1 MVNGKLGTLSRFPK
15 VFWVVQ
21 TFEILERGAY
31 YSMMPIVGY
40 HAIYNVGLPI
50 WLGLIITVFMYPFQ
64 YGLPIFTGALAEKVG
79 YKRQIIFAFSFL
91 TFAYILLTFAFNI
104 PTMLLAVV
112 AIGIGIG
119 SYKPLISS
127 TVAKCTTSQ
136 DRNLAYAIYY
146 WFVNLAAFVLPG
158 IFTILI
164 VFYHIISSSTYY
176 LVFLAGA
183 VLVSVN
189 IFTALFIFE
198 EVPRSGQVKTVG
210 DAVNNIKIAMKDK
223 KFVVMVFLIGG
234 FWGLYSTMLIPL
246 PIILVGFRRLP
257 SELLMALGVINPLVI
272 IAAGIPLAK
281 FIEKVESMRVVL
293 AGIMIYLMGLSLI
306 GFTLQMTWV
315 IVGIVIASVGEF
327 IVAPGYMAF
336 VSKLA
341 PKEKVSA
348 YVGCNFISY
357 MIGLLGGTFVFG
369 MLATIIATEMEM
381 PHFFYGVVVSFGL
394 ALLIAFTLYY
404 WTWGQDIIK
413 RAQKIKELEE
423 GTDNELKVD
432 TGYREPLMFRI
443 FDKKTTVFACML
455 LIPVILIS
463 TFSMGALTFYG
474 PEEDEEEIPPFIAE
488 NYNIIPGISDD
499 FGGNLN
505 EGGTTPETFNAEMEE
520 NNFMQ
525 SITFELRWQD
535 EEDIKR
541 VGVSPLTWENQPDE
555 FSLTV
560 TQGENFTKTD
570 RGSNTHGSEG
580 SITITFDFEH
590 DNIESTNGTGEWLIE
605 ITLVNCGDFTN
616 PPLPTT
622 YPDSSNS
629 FDLSITTEIYTP
641 KE

>member
-1 MVNGKLGTLSRFPK
+1 MIKDKFKDLSRFPK

-21 TFEILERGAY
+21 TFEVLERGAY

-40 HAIYNVGLPI
+40 HAIFNVGLPV

-91 TFAYILLTFAFNI
+91 TFAYLLLTFAFNI

-127 TVAKCTTSQ
+127 TIAKCTTTQ

-146 WFVNLAAFVLPG
+146 WFVNLAAFLLPG

-164 VFYHIISSSTYY
+164 LVFHVISPSTYY
-176 LVFLAGA
+176 LIFLAGA
-183 VLVSVN
+183 VLVSIN
-189 IFTALFIFE
+189 IFTAVLIFE

-210 DAVNNIKIAMKDK
+210 DAVSNIKIAMKDK

-234 FWGLYSTMLIPL
+234 FWALYSTMLIPL
-246 PIILVGFRRLP
+246 PIILVGTRRLP
-257 SELLMALGVINPLVI
+257 VELLMALGVINPLVI

-281 FIEKVESMRVVL
+281 FIERVESMRVVL
-293 AGIMIYLMGLSLI
+293 AGIMVYLIGLSII
-306 GFTLQMTWV
+306 GFTLQMAWV

-369 MLATIIATEMEM
+369 ILATIIATEMEM
-381 PHFFYGVVVSFGL
+381 PYFFYGIVVSFGL
-394 ALLIAFTLYY
+394 ALLIAFTIYY

-423 GTDNELKVD
+423 GTDNQLKVD
-432 TGYREPLMFRI
+432 SDYREPVMFRI
-443 FDKKTTVFACML
+443 FNNKATVLACL
-455 LIPVILIS
+455 FLIPVILIS
-463 TFSMGALTFYG
+463 TFSMGTLTFYG
-474 PEEDEEEIPPFIAE
+474 PEKDDEIEPIIFIEYDIRDSAAEYTSENQHTDVSIMVVEEMWR
-488 NYNIIPGISDD
+488 
-499 FGGNLN
+499 LHW
-505 EGGTTPETFNAEMEE
+505 FNC
-520 NNFMQ
+520 
-525 SITFELRWQD
+525 T
-535 EEDIKR
+535 
-541 VGVSPLTWENQPDE
+541 LTWTDEPTSYTLGTNDPDE
-555 FSLTV
+555 FQVVIIAPDGETV
-560 TQGENFTKTD
+560 AESGFNTAGTATVSAELNHTQD
-570 RGSNTHGSEG
+570 
-580 SITITFDFEH
+580 DFQ
-590 DNIESTNGTGEWLIE
+590 DYSVGEWSIRVE
-605 ITLVNCGDFTN
+605 AGNCGDDSALLPLQGLRTTADNGNGWNLDYSFTY
-616 PPLPTT
+616 LQ
-622 YPDSSNS
+622 
-629 FDLSITTEIYTP
+629 E
-641 KE
+641 EE